1 VDDIGTDGIG
11 ADDVADFSSP
21 PPRAGEGEKG
31 HRPIVR
37 LRPAISSDLPHIIGE
52 PLPFRIR
59 AITVVVDDR
68 VIGLGGIAFPPHG
81 PVIAFVQ
88 QTAEAR
94 KYPVAFHR
102 AGLQAM
108 RMIRESGLAQVV
120 ATTDRNSPRA
130 IRWIERLGF
139 VRTAVQPL
147 PDKWLFEWMRK
158 RADDLRSE

>member
-1 VDDIGTDGIG
+1 
-11 ADDVADFSSP
+11 
-21 PPRAGEGEKG
+21 
-31 HRPIVR
+31 VR
-37 LRPAISSDLPHIIGE
+37 LRPAISSDLPHVIGE

-59 AITVVVDDR
+59 AITMLADDR

-88 QTAEAR
+88 QTPEAR

-108 RMIRESGLAQVV
+108 HLIRQSGLDEVI
-120 ATTDRNSPRA
+120 ATTDRDSARA

-139 VRTAVQPL
+139 VRAAAQPL
-147 PDKWLFEWMRK
+147 PDKWLFEWTRNG
-158 RADDLRSE
+158 ANDPPAE

>member
-1 VDDIGTDGIG
+1 
-11 ADDVADFSSP
+11 
-21 PPRAGEGEKG
+21 
-31 HRPIVR
+31 VR
-37 LRPAISSDLPHIIGE
+37 LRPAIASDLPHVIGE

-59 AITVVVDDR
+59 AITVVADER
-68 VIGLGGIAFPPHG
+68 VIGVGGIGFPPHG

-94 KYPVAFHR
+94 EYPIAFHR

-108 RMIRESGLAQVV
+108 RMIRESGLAEVI
-120 ATTDRNSPRA
+120 ATTDRDSPRA

-147 PDKWLFEWMRK
+147 PDKWLFEWTR
-158 RADDLRSE
+158 DDANDPSSE